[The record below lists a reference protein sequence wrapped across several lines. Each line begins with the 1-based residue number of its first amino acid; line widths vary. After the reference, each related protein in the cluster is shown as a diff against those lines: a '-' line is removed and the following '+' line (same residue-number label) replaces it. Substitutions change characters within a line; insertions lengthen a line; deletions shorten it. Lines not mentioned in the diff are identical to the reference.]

1 MTETDTNFGAVPEPA
16 VPAMIAAPEPAP
28 PSPPSPAPRAAKGG
42 GAAWRLLGIIGFLL
56 LAAGEVYLWRLDHMA
71 HSQAIAGFLDTA
83 APAGTAAQPADS
95 ALTAQVATLQSQL
108 AALQDQFA
116 KSQPAPDA
124 ISVQADLTEKTAE
137 LGAQIA
143 ALQTEFATDHAA
155 VTTLAASGANLQK
168 TAQKIE
174 ILGALAG
181 ARMALD
187 SGQPVGAI
195 PNAPPALAAF
205 ATTPPPTMAELIL
218 AYPQA
223 EDAANA
229 ASAEKAAK
237 SNFWGRVKARLS
249 GLVTISNG
257 DHVILGAPA
266 AAITAQA
273 GEQLDAG
280 DLAGAVATLTGN
292 LSPTTLNALGPWLAQ
307 AKSLLA
313 ARAAIAQMSQ
323 S

>member
-1 MTETDTNFGAVPEPA
+1 MTDPETISPPPEPL
-16 VPAMIAAPEPAP
+16 VPATIAAPPPPPPPPAP
-28 PSPPSPAPRAAKGG
+28 KPQKSGG
-42 GAAWRLLGIIGFLL
+42 GFWRLLGVLGFLL
-56 LAAGEVYLWRLDHMA
+56 LAAGEFYLWRLDH
-71 HSQAIAGFLDTA
+71 L
-83 APAGTAAQPADS
+83 AQPPSVA
-95 ALTAQVATLQSQL
+95 ALFGTTPAPSPAQNFAQPVETGIASQVATLQSQL
-108 AALQDQFA
+108 TALQDQFA

-124 ISVQADLTEKTAE
+124 ISVQTDLTEKTAE

-168 TAQKIE
+168 TAEKIE
-174 ILGALAG
+174 LLGAVAG

-187 SGQPVGAI
+187 SGQPVGTI
-195 PNAPPALAAF
+195 QGAPPALAAF

-218 AYPQA
+218 TYPQA

-237 SNFWGRVKARLS
+237 SNFWHRVLARLS

-280 DLAGAVATLTGN
+280 DLAGAVATLTSN
-292 LSPTTLNALGPWLAQ
+292 LSPYTLNALGPWLQ
-307 AKSLLA
+307 KAKSLLA